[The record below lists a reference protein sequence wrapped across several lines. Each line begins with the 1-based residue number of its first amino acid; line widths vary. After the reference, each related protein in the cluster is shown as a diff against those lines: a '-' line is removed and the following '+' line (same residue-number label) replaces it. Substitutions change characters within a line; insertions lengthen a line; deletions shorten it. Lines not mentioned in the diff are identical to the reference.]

1 MVPLR
6 GVLEID
12 PFALNC
18 SLTRVWVQIQTSILV
33 CRSSYVQARSSDP
46 MPSPFDSLIASSY
59 LVDLAIPL
67 PNSRF
72 RFQAV
77 LFPSSILTFGFS
89 AVSNPSQTACV
100 CVGLAGYT
108 RGSSAFTIVPI
119 IQFSR
124 PRSAI
129 VSRSCQAWQIC
140 LVSCASFCP
149 LFLRQTRVC
158 ATFPSSL
165 LLF

>member
-1 MVPLR
+1 MTLWKRKKERP
-6 GVLEID
+6 D
-12 PFALNC
+12 P
-18 SLTRVWVQIQTSILV
+18 I
-33 CRSSYVQARSSDP
+33 
-46 MPSPFDSLIASSY
+46 PSPFDSLIGRFY
-59 LVDLAIPL
+59 LVDLANSL

-77 LFPSSILTFGFS
+77 LFPCSILAFGFS
-89 AVSNPSQTACV
+89 TVSNPSQTTCV
-100 CVGLAGYT
+100 CVRLAEYT
-108 RGSSAFTIVPI
+108 HGSSAFTIVPI
-119 IQFSR
+119 IQFSG

-129 VSRSCQAWQIC
+129 VGRSCQAWQIRSI
-140 LVSCASFCP
+140 SCASFCP